1 MYPFRSKFTRN
12 GTQAMR
18 LTEFLGN
25 LSRPKKQAVMVANDI
40 VTLSVAVWLAFALRL
55 GKPLPTELVELW
67 WLMVVVP
74 LLSLPCLAATGLYR
88 SVVRH
93 IGPQALWAVVKG
105 VTLSAI
111 CFAALVT
118 LARLDG
124 VPRTSYWL
132 FWMVGLFAVGGP
144 RLLARS
150 WLRGAM
156 QKLRVRRQPV
166 AVYGAGNAGI
176 QLAGALSSGREYEPR
191 LFIDDNPSLAGT
203 VVDGL
208 RVYRPQDLPRLIE
221 KYRLSDVLLALPSL
235 SRSRR
240 RRVVERLEG
249 LPVQVKTVPTFSDIV
264 AGHAQIDDIREVGID
279 DLLGRDPV
287 KPSETLLDRCIRG
300 KNVMVT
306 GAGGS
311 IGAELCRQILQREP
325 HTLILFEISELSLYE
340 IEREL
345 QALAEAGELGT
356 RIVALLGNVQQQPRL
371 EAVMRQFSVQ
381 TVYHAAAYKHVPMVE
396 QNLLEGLQNNVFG
409 TVSAA
414 QAAMKTGVRW
424 FVLVSTDKA
433 VRPTNVMGASKRF
446 AELILQALSTGP
458 ANTRTVFSMVRFG
471 NVLGSSGSVVPVFR
485 EQIRHGGPVTVTH
498 RDMTRYFM
506 TIPEAASLVIQ
517 AGAMAEGGDVFV
529 LDMGESVK
537 VLDLARRMIRLSGL
551 QVKDKDHPDGDIEI
565 RFSGI
570 RPGEKLFEELLI
582 GDNVAT
588 TDHPMIMR
596 AEEKCL
602 DLGRLTQLLD
612 QLHTACDSFD
622 CERAHALLDEAVDGF
637 DASRGVADAVWAE
650 SRLPTTNDVIPFPP
664 ERRPG
669 G

>member
-1 MYPFRSKFTRN
+1 
-12 GTQAMR
+12 MR

-25 LSRPKKQAVMVANDI
+25 LSRSKKQAIMVTNDI
-40 VTLSVAVWLAFALRL
+40 VTLAVAVWLAFALRL

-118 LARLDG
+118 LARLGG
-124 VPRTSYWL
+124 VPRTSLWL
-132 FWMVGLFAVGGP
+132 FWMLGLFAVGGP

-166 AVYGAGNAGI
+166 AVYGAGHAGI
-176 QLAGALSSGREYEPR
+176 QLAAALASGREYEPR

-221 KYRLSDVLLALPSL
+221 KFRLSDVLLALPSL

-249 LPVQVKTVPTFSDIV
+249 LPVRVKTVPTFSDII
-264 AGHAQIDDIREVGID
+264 AGHARIDDIREVEID

-311 IGAELCRQILQREP
+311 IGSELCRQILRREP
-325 HTLILFEISELSLYE
+325 HTLILFEMSELALYQL
-340 IEREL
+340 EREL
-345 QALAEAGELGT
+345 QAVAEENELGT

-371 EAVMRQFSVQ
+371 EAVMREFSVQ

-414 QAAMKTGVRW
+414 QAAMATRVRW

-433 VRPTNVMGASKRF
+433 VRPTNVMGASKRM
-446 AELILQALSTGP
+446 AELTLQALAAAP
-458 ANTRTVFSMVRFG
+458 DNARTVFSMVRFG

-529 LDMGESVK
+529 LDMGESIK

-570 RPGEKLFEELLI
+570 RPGEKLFEELMI
-582 GDNVAT
+582 GDKVAT

-596 AEEKCL
+596 AEEKHL
-602 DLGRLTQLLD
+602 ELAPLTHLLG
-612 QLHTACDSFD
+612 QLHKACDSFD

-637 DASRGVADAVWAE
+637 DASGGVADAVWTE
-650 SRLPTTNDVIPFPP
+650 SQLPTTNDVIPFPP
-664 ERRPG
+664 ERLPDA
-669 G
+669 